1 MRPRVI
7 PVLLLDSRKRLVK
20 TRNFDDPTYVGDPF
34 NVIRLFNE
42 KEVDE
47 IIVLDI
53 EASIQGR
60 KPDRGF
66 LRELASECFM
76 PLGYGGGIA
85 LPEDAQDLF
94 SVGIEKVVIGR
105 QSTDLKLVATLTEN
119 FGAQAVAACMD
130 CRRSGGGY
138 SVFADRASRKTADD
152 VVAHAK
158 ALEASGVGEII
169 LQNADLDGARTGFDT
184 DLIQRVSSSIDIPL
198 VALGGAGE
206 LSHLRTGLAAGA
218 SAVASGS
225 AFVFLGRLR
234 AVLVTYPSPA
244 ELEALAVGIVS
255 GGEAT

>member
-53 EASIQGR
+53 EASMQGR

-105 QSTDLKLVATLTEN
+105 QSTDIKLIATLTKN

-130 CRRSGGGY
+130 CRRSGGVIRF
-138 SVFADRASRKTADD
+138 SLIELRERLLMMWSRTPRRWRLRGWVRSFCKMPNWT
-152 VVAHAK
+152 VR
-158 ALEASGVGEII
+158 E
-169 LQNADLDGARTGFDT
+169 R
-184 DLIQRVSSSIDIPL
+184 DLIPI
-198 VALGGAGE
+198 
-206 LSHLRTGLAAGA
+206 
-218 SAVASGS
+218 
-225 AFVFLGRLR
+225 
-234 AVLVTYPSPA
+234 
-244 ELEALAVGIVS
+244 
-255 GGEAT
+255 